1 MNRRK
6 SIIFIFYFLLL
17 AFGLFAQDTWV
28 KNYQP
33 FGEDVSYFVED
44 IRVCPDEGYAVI
56 GSIWSDELTSN
67 QGFMMK
73 TDSDGNLEWANIDMV
88 DFITGPEPS
97 GFIVLADGSFITIGN
112 NFWGGGRYLLKRY
125 PDGVIEWV
133 VQLDND
139 YGTEA
144 IELTIDGNMVTTGGS
159 MDGSISLQKFDLNG
173 NLIWRETYLPE
184 GFEYGAGYSVAQT
197 IDGGYAITGI
207 VEGPNNWDIIVLK
220 TDECGDSLWTWSY
233 DGYGFNDRGNCIIED
248 SNQNIYISGAIYQ
261 QNRAMYTF
269 IAKLD
274 NYGDSLWVNV
284 IPDMADC
291 YSILQINNES
301 SFTGYSWSG
310 SSTNKTR
317 LFKFNEEGYIIW
329 NEQLPH
335 WPAVGD
341 RCFQE
346 LVNGDFI
353 CAGKAQWGDNITIT
367 KCDSMGQV
375 TAIDENIVLPDEI
388 DFRCYPNPFNPEIT
402 ISYTISKPTDIEI
415 NVFNVKGQ
423 LVDVILQEQKIGGF
437 HSITWNAS
445 NYTSGVYFIQ
455 LIQNDKLKCIK
466 KVSLIK

>member
-1 MNRRK
+1 
-6 SIIFIFYFLLL
+6 
-17 AFGLFAQDTWV
+17 
-28 KNYQP
+28 
-33 FGEDVSYFVED
+33 
-44 IRVCPDEGYAVI
+44 
-56 GSIWSDELTSN
+56 
-67 QGFMMK
+67 
-73 TDSDGNLEWANIDMV
+73 
-88 DFITGPEPS
+88 
-97 GFIVLADGSFITIGN
+97 
-112 NFWGGGRYLLKRY
+112 
-125 PDGVIEWV
+125 
-133 VQLDND
+133 
-139 YGTEA
+139 
-144 IELTIDGNMVTTGGS
+144 